1 VVEQLLYFGSE
12 GSSERALP
20 EIISRKW
27 QPCLT
32 HSIDEAKA
40 ACAGDAAHV
49 GLVNVDTLDGRT
61 EVLEELLNVCND
73 IEWITLLSHDRLSD
87 PNIRRLI
94 VECCF
99 DYHTLPSD
107 PQRLMVTLGHAF
119 GKERIRAGLEDAQV
133 TRVGEYEMVG
143 ASPVMQQLFRMIRKI
158 GAVDVPVLITGESGT
173 GKELTAV
180 AIHERSGRA
189 KGAFVAVNCGAVPA
203 NLIQS
208 ELFGHEKG
216 AFTGAAQRKIGY
228 IEAADNGTLFLDEI
242 GDLPLDLRVN
252 LLRFLQEKKIKR
264 VGSPNDIA
272 VNARVIAATN
282 VDLEKAVREGRF
294 REDLYYRLNVLH
306 VTVPALRER
315 RDDIE
320 VLARFY
326 FNKFRNGSV
335 ARGFHGRALSEMAS
349 YSWPGN
355 IRELINRIRRATL
368 MCEGPLVTVADLG
381 LDRHAAPREFLTLD
395 SARHKAEKEAIRMA
409 LQRAHNNVTHAAA
422 DLGISRVTLY
432 RLAEKHKILNA

>member
-133 TRVGEYEMVG
+133 TRVG
-143 ASPVMQQLFRMIRKI
+143 
-158 GAVDVPVLITGESGT
+158 
-173 GKELTAV
+173 
-180 AIHERSGRA
+180 
-189 KGAFVAVNCGAVPA
+189 
-203 NLIQS
+203 
-208 ELFGHEKG
+208 
-216 AFTGAAQRKIGY
+216 
-228 IEAADNGTLFLDEI
+228 
-242 GDLPLDLRVN
+242 
-252 LLRFLQEKKIKR
+252 
-264 VGSPNDIA
+264 
-272 VNARVIAATN
+272 
-282 VDLEKAVREGRF
+282 
-294 REDLYYRLNVLH
+294 
-306 VTVPALRER
+306 
-315 RDDIE
+315 
-320 VLARFY
+320 
-326 FNKFRNGSV
+326 
-335 ARGFHGRALSEMAS
+335 
-349 YSWPGN
+349 
-355 IRELINRIRRATL
+355 
-368 MCEGPLVTVADLG
+368 
-381 LDRHAAPREFLTLD
+381 
-395 SARHKAEKEAIRMA
+395 
-409 LQRAHNNVTHAAA
+409 
-422 DLGISRVTLY
+422 
-432 RLAEKHKILNA
+432 